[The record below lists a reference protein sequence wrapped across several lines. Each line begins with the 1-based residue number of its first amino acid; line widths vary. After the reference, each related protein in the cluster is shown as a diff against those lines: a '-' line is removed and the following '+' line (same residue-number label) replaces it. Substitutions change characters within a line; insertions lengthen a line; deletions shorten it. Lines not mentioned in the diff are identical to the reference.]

1 MADPFTCPYCGKV
14 SHIARNPAVDWDL
27 IQWRAA
33 FRASA
38 AANDA
43 RIAALLLELRAEQ
56 LARAGKDAADA

>member
-1 MADPFTCPYCGKV
+1 MADPFTCPLCGAV
-14 SHIARNPAVDWDL
+14 RLSVDWDL

-33 FRASA
+33 FRASV

-43 RIAALLLELRAEQ
+43 KIAALLLELRAEQ